1 MFEIRKLFVS
11 ARSATIEL
19 PDGGLYN
26 TQKPYRVLLN
36 GQDWGTADTVIHSLY
51 GLWPDT
57 RYVVKVIDGEKE
69 VGRIAFKTEK
79 ESYTLNVRRFG
90 AVGDGVHDD
99 TAAIQAAIN
108 VCPKKGR
115 VLIPAGD
122 YHVLPLFLK
131 SHVRIELQKGA
142 TLWLDTDRTKFPL
155 HR

>member
-1 MFEIRKLFVS
+1 MFEVRKLFVS
-11 ARSATIEL
+11 ARSITVEL

-26 TQKPYRVLLN
+26 TKKPYRLLLN
-36 GQDWGTADTVIHSLY
+36 GEAVGTAETVVHTLY

-57 RYVVKVIDGEKE
+57 KYTLKAYDGGKE
-69 VGRIAFKTEK
+69 VGRLAFRTEE

-115 VLIPAGD
+115 VLIPAGT
-122 YHVLPLFLK
+122 YRVLPLFMK
-131 SHVRIELQKGA
+131 SHTRV
-142 TLWLDTDRTKFPL
+142 
-155 HR
+155 